1 LLFQTLDDKKECVGL
16 YLDGELR
23 FNEPLPDTL
32 SQTWNYS
39 SFLENRPVEYA
50 NLYCQGKGLTEVC
63 PEALRE
69 RWSSINN
76 KLAAFYRSFC
86 TARVSLNENCF
97 YDLVPQKFLLE
108 WCYVKDLICR
118 HVFENYDRPVN
129 YDYLADLARVLGDI
143 RHTKLNIEKSSLRMH
158 KSRHRKFA
166 KNLGKL
172 DPYCKFNI
180 WGTKTGRLTTLKNSF
195 PILTLDKTMRHILKP
210 HNDYF
215 VELDFN
221 AAELRTLLSLSGE
234 SLPTEDMH
242 AWNVKN
248 IFGSHTTREQAKKRI
263 FAWLYNPESKDDL
276 CGHHYDRNSVV
287 KKYFDGNNVTT
298 VFNKSIPSEHRTA
311 LNYIIQSTCA
321 ENVLRQMVKVSD
333 YLKRHKSYVAFPIHD
348 SIVID
353 LSLEDKHILPEIIKM
368 FSDTDMG
375 HFKANI
381 SVGKNF
387 GDLKKLEVNL

>member
-16 YLDGELR
+16 YLDGELH
-23 FNEPLPDTL
+23 FNDPLPAGL
-32 SQTWNYS
+32 SQTWSHS
-39 SFLENRPVEYA
+39 SFLESRPVEYA

-63 PEALRE
+63 PEGLRE
-69 RWSSINN
+69 RWSNINN
-76 KLAAFYRSFC
+76 KLAAFYRSFF

-118 HVFENYDRPVN
+118 HIFENYARPEN
-129 YDYLADLARVLGDI
+129 YDYLADLARVLGDMRHI
-143 RHTKLNIEKSSLRMH
+143 RLNIEKSSLKMY

-166 KNLGKL
+166 QNLGKI

-195 PILTLDKTMRHILKP
+195 PILTLDKTMRQVVKP

-234 SLPTEDMH
+234 SLPAGDMH

-248 IFGSHTTREQAKKRI
+248 IFGPSTSRDQAKKRI
-263 FAWLYNPESKDDL
+263 FAWLYNPESQDGL
-276 CGHHYDRNSVV
+276 CESAYDRESVV
-287 KKYFDGNNVTT
+287 QKYFTQGQVTT
-298 VFNKSIPSEHRTA
+298 FWNKVIPSERRTA

-321 ENVLRQMVKVSD
+321 ENVLRQMIKVSD
-333 YLKRHKSYVAFPIHD
+333 SLKGRKSYVSFPVHD

-353 LSLEDKHILPEIIKM
+353 LSLEDKHLLPEMVRM
-368 FSDTDMG
+368 FADTG
-375 HFKANI
+375 LGRFKVNV

-387 GDLKKLEVNL
+387 GDLKKLEVNS